1 MTRKETVMICD
12 VCKVRVSD
20 EGETYYGG
28 HPHNGWFTLNQTNG
42 SSALRELNKKRQWDV
57 CSEKCLHLLTDNF
70 MNYQ

>member
-1 MTRKETVMICD
+1 MGKETVRICD

-28 HPHNGWFTLNQTNG
+28 HPHNGWFTLNKTNG

-57 CSEKCLHLLTDNF
+57 CCKECLKNLSMHLEK
-70 MNYQ
+70 YQ